1 VPLLWLAACS
11 SPPAPT
17 HTPLPAAVPVPQAVP
32 EAASGFAARP
42 ARDFARHAVAAAHPL
57 AADAGV
63 AVLRDGGNALDAAIA
78 TAFVL
83 GVVEPQS
90 SGIGGGALLLHW
102 NGQRL
107 RAWDGR
113 ETAPAAADEALFLAP
128 DGRAL
133 PQREAQR
140 SGRAVGVPGAVAMWA
155 AAHAQGGR
163 LPWARLL
170 APAIAL
176 AEAGAPIGPRLHR
189 QLSDTPTL
197 RDDPRAAAL
206 YFRADGSPRAV
217 GERVQNPALA
227 AVLRRLAAEGAGV
240 MQQGAVAA
248 DVVARVRSAAPR
260 PGALAEADLAAY
272 RAIERE
278 PLCVDWRERWR
289 VCGFPPPSSG
299 GVAVAQML
307 GLGQASA
314 QASPP
319 PADEAERLHRFAEL
333 SRLAFADRGRYL
345 ADPDFTAAPG
355 GTWHS
360 LLQPAYLRSRA
371 ALLGPRSLGPV
382 EAGEPAGPSHKGAMW
397 QSEALGTTHLSVADG
412 EGGVVALTSSIEA
425 QFGAQI
431 VSDGGTGL
439 PGGFLLNNQL
449 TDFALSPRDAQGR
462 LLANRVQP
470 GKRPRSSMSPTVVFD
485 RSRGPGPGEPVL
497 VLGSALGPFIIP
509 AVARVIV
516 DTLERGQRLDDALA
530 APLVASLNGATT
542 FVEAGRLSDSTL
554 AALRARGHTLQ
565 PMALATGLH
574 ALQRVGS
581 GWRAAAD
588 PRREGEVRGD

>member
-1 VPLLWLAACS
+1 VPLLGLAACS
-11 SPPAPT
+11 SPPATT
-17 HTPLPAAVPVPQAVP
+17 HTPPPAAVPVPQAVP
-32 EAASGFAARP
+32 EAASGFVARP

-63 AVLRDGGNALDAAIA
+63 AVLREGGNALDAAIA

-113 ETAPAAADEALFLAP
+113 ETAPAAADETLFLAS

-197 RDDPRAAAL
+197 REDSRAAAL

-240 MQQGAVAA
+240 MQQCAVAA
-248 DVVARVRSAAPR
+248 DVVARVRAHAQR
-260 PGALAEADLAAY
+260 PGMLAEADLAAY
-272 RAIERE
+272 RTIERE

-307 GLGQASA
+307 GLEQALA

-360 LLQPAYLRSRA
+360 LRQPAYLRSRA
-371 ALLGPRSLGPV
+371 ALMGARSLGPV
-382 EAGEPAGPSHKGAMW
+382 EAGEPAGARPQGAMV
-397 QSEALGTTHLSVADG
+397 QAEALGTTHLSVADG

-497 VLGSALGPFIIP
+497 VVGSALGPFIIP

-516 DTLERGQRLDDALA
+516 DTLERGQRLDAALA
-530 APLVASLNGATT
+530 APLVTSLNGATT
-542 FVEAGRLSDSTL
+542 FVEAGRLSDSTM
-554 AALRARGHTLQ
+554 AGLRARGHTLQ

>member
-1 VPLLWLAACS
+1 MPLLWLAACS

>member
-1 VPLLWLAACS
+1 
-11 SPPAPT
+11 
-17 HTPLPAAVPVPQAVP
+17 
-32 EAASGFAARP
+32 
-42 ARDFARHAVAAAHPL
+42 
-57 AADAGV
+57 
-63 AVLRDGGNALDAAIA
+63 
-78 TAFVL
+78 
-83 GVVEPQS
+83 
-90 SGIGGGALLLHW
+90 
-102 NGQRL
+102 
-107 RAWDGR
+107 
-113 ETAPAAADEALFLAP
+113 
-128 DGRAL
+128 
-133 PQREAQR
+133 
-140 SGRAVGVPGAVAMWA
+140 
-155 AAHAQGGR
+155 
-163 LPWARLL
+163 
-170 APAIAL
+170 
-176 AEAGAPIGPRLHR
+176 
-189 QLSDTPTL
+189 
-197 RDDPRAAAL
+197 
-206 YFRADGSPRAV
+206 
-217 GERVQNPALA
+217 
-227 AVLRRLAAEGAGV
+227 
-240 MQQGAVAA
+240 VAA

-289 VCGFPPPSSG
+289 LCGFPPPSSG

-307 GLGQASA
+307 GLEQALA

-360 LLQPAYLRSRA
+360 LLQPAYL
-371 ALLGPRSLGPV
+371 LGPRSLGPV
-382 EAGEPAGPSHKGAMW
+382 EAGEPAGARPQGAMV
-397 QSEALGTTHLSVADG
+397 QAEALGTTHLSVADG

-497 VLGSALGPFIIP
+497 VVGSALGPFIIP

-530 APLVASLNGATT
+530 APLVTSLNGATT
-542 FVEAGRLSDSTL
+542 FVEAGRLSDSTM
-554 AALRARGHTLQ
+554 AGLRARGHTLQ